1 MRLATLALLAAAS
14 TGANAQGIVPNIEDG
29 RVKTYTCTG
38 CHGVDG
44 WRNAYPSYPVPKIR
58 GQHFDYLV
66 TALNDYRSG
75 VRQHPTMQAQGEAL
89 SDQDIADISAY
100 LSGGAP
106 VVAAAAAPVEARPV
120 EATPADSATDA
131 ATPADPTSE

>member
-1 MRLATLALLAAAS
+1 MRLATLALLAAFS
-14 TGANAQGIVPNIEDG
+14 IGANAQGIVPNIENG
-29 RVKTYTCTG
+29 RVKAYTCTG

-58 GQHFDYLV
+58 GQYFEYLV

-75 VRQHPTMQAQGEAL
+75 ARQHPTMQGQGEAL

-100 LSGGAP
+100 LAGGAP
-106 VVAAAAAPVEARPV
+106 AVAAAAAPVEARPV
-120 EATPADSATDA
+120 EATPADSTTDD